1 MAKVE
6 RLSTDRAVVTIL
18 EGLAQGEKR
27 RVEYRWLELWPSSKK
42 LFAGGVSSCKPLENP
57 SAAGHE
63 RPMEESPIGAS
74 FHVQLVEWGLEHN
87 GLMLPAHSSTFSD
100 RCRVGR
106 LGRSVTS
113 SRTRASMR
121 GCARTTHTHACTRAL
136 HSPLLFPLPLPFPYI
151 IIITITIHSSS
162 PPPSSQTASHT

>member
-1 MAKVE
+1 M
-6 RLSTDRAVVTIL
+6 VTIL
-18 EGLAQGEKR
+18 EGHAQGENRK
-27 RVEYRWLELWPSSKK
+27 VEYKWLELWPSAKK
-42 LFAGGVSSCKPLENP
+42 LFAGAVSSCEPAENP
-57 SAAGHE
+57 SAAGHA

-74 FHVQLVEWGLEHN
+74 LHVQLFEWGLEHD

-113 SRTRASMR
+113 SRTRA
-121 GCARTTHTHACTRAL
+121 RTTHVHAYTRAL
-136 HSPLLFPLPLPFPYI
+136 HSPSPFPLPLPFPYI

-162 PPPSSQTASHT
+162 PSPSSQTASQT